1 MPEMTGGQ
9 ALIKSLAR
17 EGVEVV
23 FGLPGV
29 QMYEAINP
37 IADEPGMRFIT
48 ARHEQASAYMADGY
62 ARASGKPGVCMVVPG
77 PGLLNAS
84 AAIGSAFAAS
94 SPVLIVSGQIPK
106 NSIGQDVGVLHEVND
121 QMVAIQ
127 QVTKAA
133 YRMLS
138 PGVVPSTVHEAFK
151 QLRTGRPRPVEIEI
165 PPDTLAEVAD
175 IELLE
180 PGDYRRHA
188 APEDQVNE
196 AARTLVS
203 AKNPVIWAGGGVI
216 SSGGSEVLTR
226 IAEHLQAPVHVTHE
240 GKGAIDE
247 RHYLSRGAL
256 KTRTDTLREEL
267 KSHDVILAVGTRFA
281 SVFPDPSQRVVQI
294 DIDAEELGR
303 NHSNTYKVLGDAGET
318 LAALE
323 TQVTSMVSAR
333 ESRKDEMEEW
343 RAARFGTGRLD
354 PQNGFNEAMRRA
366 IPEDGIIIAGMTQLG
381 YYGRVYF
388 PIYKPGTY
396 FNSSY
401 FGNLG
406 FAYPTA
412 LGVKIAK
419 PETPVIAISG
429 DGGFMF
435 NSSELATAVQ
445 YNIGVV
451 LIVFNDNAFGNV
463 MRDQKDR
470 YGTDRVVG
478 SQLHNPDFVK
488 LAEAYGAR
496 GIRAHTADEL
506 EHAIHDAI
514 AIDAP
519 TLIEVPV
526 GPMPS
531 PF

>member
-1 MPEMTGGQ
+1 MPKMTGGQ
-9 ALIKSLAR
+9 ALIKSLAL
-17 EGVEVV
+17 EGVEVI

-37 IADEPGMRFIT
+37 IVDEPGIRFIT
-48 ARHEQASAYMADGY
+48 TRHEQATAYMADGY

-94 SPVLIVSGQIPK
+94 SPILVVSGQIPK
-106 NSIGQDVGVLHEVND
+106 DSIGKDIGLLHEVND
-121 QMVAIQ
+121 QMIAIQ
-127 QVTKAA
+127 QVTKAT
-133 YRMLS
+133 YRMLE
-138 PGVVPSTVHEAFK
+138 PEEVPSTVHEAFR
-151 QLRTGRPRPVEIEI
+151 QLLTGRPRPVEIEI
-165 PPDTLAEVAD
+165 PPDTLAETAD
-175 IELLE
+175 IDLLE
-180 PGDYRRHA
+180 PGNYGRDVA
-188 APEDQVNE
+188 SEEQVNE
-196 AARTLVS
+196 AARILS
-203 AKNPVIWAGGGVI
+203 EAKDPIIWAGGGVI
-216 SSGGSEVLTR
+216 ASGGSEELTR

-267 KSHDVILAVGTRFA
+267 RRHDVVLAVGTRFA
-281 SVFPDPSQRVVQI
+281 AVFPDQSQLVIQI
-294 DIDAEELGR
+294 DIDDSEIGR
-303 NHSNTYKVLGDAGET
+303 NHENTFGVLGDAGKT

-323 TQVTSMVSAR
+323 TQLKATTVPR
-333 ESRKDEMEEW
+333 ESRQGEMEEW
-343 RAARFGTGRLD
+343 RANRFGTGRLE
-354 PQNGFNEAMRRA
+354 PQNSFNEAMRRA

-412 LGVKIAK
+412 LGVKVAK
-419 PETPVIAISG
+419 PEVPVIALSG

-445 YNIGVV
+445 YNISVV

-470 YGTDRVVG
+470 YGG
-478 SQLHNPDFVK
+478 SRAIGSELHNPDFVK

-496 GIRAHTADEL
+496 GIRAKTPDEL
-506 EHAIHDAI
+506 EKAIREAI

>member
-17 EGVEVV
+17 EGVEVI

-37 IADEPGMRFIT
+37 IADEPSIRFIT
-48 ARHEQASAYMADGY
+48 ARHEQATAYMADGY
-62 ARASGKPGVCMVVPG
+62 ARAAGKPGVCMVVPG

-94 SPVLIVSGQIPK
+94 SPILVVAGQIPK
-106 NSIGQDVGVLHEVND
+106 DSIGKDVGLLHEVND

-133 YRMLS
+133 YRMLAPKEV
-138 PGVVPSTVHEAFK
+138 PGTIHEAFK
-151 QLRTGRPRPVEIEI
+151 QLRTGRPRPVEVEI

-175 IELLE
+175 VDLLE
-180 PGDYRRHA
+180 PGDYARHA
-188 APEDQVNE
+188 ASKEQVDE
-196 AARTLVS
+196 AVRILAD
-203 AKNPVIWAGGGVI
+203 AKDPMIWAGGGVI
-216 SSGGSEVLTR
+216 SSGGTAALTR
-226 IAEHLQAPVHVTHE
+226 IAEHLQAPVHVTPE

-256 KTRTDTLREEL
+256 KTRTDTLREKL
-267 KSHDVILAVGTRFA
+267 RGHDVILAVGTRFA
-281 SVFPDPSQRVVQI
+281 AVDPDPGQRVIQI
-294 DIDAEELGR
+294 DIDPDEIGR
-303 NHSNTYKVLGDAGET
+303 NHANTHAVLGDAGKT

-323 TQVTSMVSAR
+323 TQLTATSDAR
-333 ESRKDEMEEW
+333 ASRQAEMEEW
-343 RAARFGTGRLD
+343 RADRFGTGRTE
-354 PQNGFNEAMRRA
+354 PQDGFNEAMRRA
-366 IPEDGIIIAGMTQLG
+366 IPDDGIIIAGMTQLG
-381 YYGRVYF
+381 YYGRLYF
-388 PIYKPGTY
+388 PIYNPGTY
-396 FNSSY
+396 VNSSY

-406 FAYPTA
+406 FAYPTG
-412 LGVKIAK
+412 LGVKVAK
-419 PETPVIAISG
+419 PDTPVIVISG

-435 NSSELATAVQ
+435 NSSELSTAVQ
-445 YNIGVV
+445 YSINVV

-463 MRDQKDR
+463 LRDQKDR
-470 YGTDRVVG
+470 YGADRAVG
-478 SQLHNPDFVK
+478 SELHNPDFVK

-496 GIRAHTADEL
+496 GIRAETPVALEQAIRDGIAADL
-506 EHAIHDAI
+506 
-514 AIDAP
+514 P

>member
-9 ALIKSLAR
+9 ALIKSLTR
-17 EGVEVV
+17 EGVEVI

-37 IADEPGMRFIT
+37 IADEPGLRFIT
-48 ARHEQASAYMADGY
+48 ARHEQATAYMADGY

-94 SPVLIVSGQIPK
+94 SPVLVVAGQIPK
-106 NSIGQDVGVLHEVND
+106 DNIGKDVGLLHEVND

-133 YRMLS
+133 YRMLD
-138 PGVVPSTVHEAFK
+138 PKEVPITIHEAFK
-151 QLRTGRPRPVEIEI
+151 QLRTGRPRPVEVEI

-175 IELLE
+175 IDLLE
-180 PGDYRRHA
+180 PGDYGRHSA
-188 APEDQVNE
+188 SKDQVDE
-196 AARTLVS
+196 AARILAQ
-203 AKNPVIWAGGGVI
+203 AKDPVIWAGGGVI
-216 SSGGSEVLTR
+216 SSGGTEALTR
-226 IAEHLQAPVHVTHE
+226 IAEHLQVPVQVTHE

-267 KSHDVILAVGTRFA
+267 KKHDVILAVGTRFA
-281 SVFPDPSQRVVQI
+281 AVFPDPAQRVVQI
-294 DIDAEELGR
+294 DIDPEELGR
-303 NHSNTYKVLGDAGET
+303 NHENTYGVLGDAGET

-323 TQVTSMVSAR
+323 ALLTSTTEPRA
-333 ESRKDEMEEW
+333 SRQAEMEEW
-343 RAARFGTGRLD
+343 RKARFSQGRLE
-354 PQNGFNEAMRRA
+354 PQDGFNEALRRS
-366 IPEDGIIIAGMTQLG
+366 IPEDGILIAGMTQLG
-381 YYGRVYF
+381 YYGRLYYPVYG
-388 PIYKPGTY
+388 PGTY
-396 FNSSY
+396 LNSSY

-412 LGVKIAK
+412 LGVKVAK
-419 PETPVIAISG
+419 PDTPVVVISG

-445 YNIGVV
+445 YNINVV
-451 LIVFNDNAFGNV
+451 LVVFNDNAFGNV

-470 YGTDRVVG
+470 YGENRVVG

-496 GIRAHTADEL
+496 GVRAQTPAAL
-506 EHAIHDAI
+506 EQAVREAIT
-514 AIDAP
+514 IDAP